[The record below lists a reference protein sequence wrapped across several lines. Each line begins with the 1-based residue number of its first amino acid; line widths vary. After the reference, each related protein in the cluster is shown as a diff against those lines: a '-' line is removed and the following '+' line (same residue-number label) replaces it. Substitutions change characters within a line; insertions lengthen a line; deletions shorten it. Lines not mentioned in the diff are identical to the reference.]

1 MRILVLKN
9 WHGYKWRGLLS
20 LLFLFSVESLFVI
33 SQGTRTSKD
42 SPRQTLSSARTL
54 QALHKNS
61 KQTCETHQ
69 TAPLA
74 ADCTPTLKSA
84 SQNHQRTKN

>member
-1 MRILVLKN
+1 MLID
-9 WHGYKWRGLLS
+9 S
-20 LLFLFSVESLFVI
+20 QVI
-33 SQGTRTSKD
+33 RTPKD

-61 KQTCETHQ
+61 KQTCETQQ

-74 ADCTPTLKSA
+74 GDCTPTLKSA
-84 SQNHQRTKN
+84 LQNHQRTKN